1 MLVRSL
7 AAPWEAGLSPAQYQL
22 ICYFVGMGALCFFV
36 GFLRAWVTRGEV
48 GARYRTAVVARL
60 GIMSA
65 MFLSYLV
72 LLSGLLFGYTREGA
86 EFVPNGLAL
95 LTFGVRY
102 VEWSVA
108 VPLVV
113 IELLAVCVVLGGVA
127 RRIRLI
133 AMAGGFFMVFLAYLG
148 AIVASGGTDAA
159 ALVGWGIAAGVFWLA
174 TTALLASVVR
184 RSLPVLTVDSAALLR
199 SATILLLSSWAVYP
213 IVYAMPLV
221 GSGGT
226 LVVVMQIMLTVA
238 DIVAKIWFGGVL
250 HRVAKLRTAEDVRAG
265 RDVHPEAIWI
275 SSVKQSDAGKP
286 REVYLAAGAAVHVR
300 RPQPPTSTAAPTSQP
315 ELFADPQPELFA
327 DLEP

>member
-1 MLVRSL
+1 MKGIRVR
-7 AAPWEAGLSPAQYQL
+7 PIPGRTWEAALSPAQYQL

-48 GARYRTAVVARL
+48 GARYRTAVIARL

-113 IELLAVCVVLGGVA
+113 IELLAVCVVLGGAA

-148 AIVASGGTDAA
+148 AIVASGARMPPRSSG
-159 ALVGWGIAAGVFWLA
+159 GE
-174 TTALLASVVR
+174 
-184 RSLPVLTVDSAALLR
+184 SLPEC
-199 SATILLLSSWAVYP
+199 
-213 IVYAMPLV
+213 
-221 GSGGT
+221 SG
-226 LVVVMQIMLTVA
+226 
-238 DIVAKIWFGGVL
+238 W
-250 HRVAKLRTAEDVRAG
+250 
-265 RDVHPEAIWI
+265 P
-275 SSVKQSDAGKP
+275 
-286 REVYLAAGAAVHVR
+286 R
-300 RPQPPTSTAAPTSQP
+300 RPCSQSWCGGP
-315 ELFADPQPELFA
+315 CPRSR
-327 DLEP
+327 